1 MSLSSGCLR
10 LGALKRRRSS
20 KADTGAAST
29 GAASASSKLE
39 NEALAMTRG

>member
-20 KADTGAAST
+20 RADTGAAST
-29 GAASASSKLE
+29 GAAFASSKLE
-39 NEALAMTRG
+39 NEAPAMMPG